1 MQSIRVI
8 SLSRLSA
15 SAFLASLILLGACK
29 SQETDETSAAPSTA
43 SSTAPSHASITNVVT
58 ATAEVVAV
66 DAGTRMVTLRR
77 EDSST
82 MQIKAGPEVR
92 NFAQIAV
99 GDTLVVKYQETLE
112 ASLRPK
118 GEPAQPASAVAAA
131 ARAEAGEKPG
141 GGVGIGIS
149 VRVRVESLDRESNIV
164 TFSHA
169 NGELVSR
176 RVVTPEGREFV
187 KGLKVGD
194 TVQLD
199 YSETLA
205 LSIEKL

>member
-1 MQSIRVI
+1 MQAIRGL
-8 SLSRLSA
+8 SPSRLCA

-29 SQETDETSAAPSTA
+29 SQASDETNAAAPAAPSR
-43 SSTAPSHASITNVVT
+43 ASITSEVT
-58 ATAEVVAV
+58 ATAQVVAV
-66 DAGTRMVTLRR
+66 DAGTRMVTLSR
-77 EDSST
+77 EDGST
-82 MQIKAGPEVR
+82 MQVKAGEAVR

-99 GDTLVVKYQETLE
+99 GDTLVVKYQERLE

-131 ARAEAGEKPG
+131 ARAEPGAKPG
-141 GGVGIGIS
+141 GGVGVGIS
-149 VRVRVESLDRESNIV
+149 VRVRVEALDLEHDIV
-164 TFSHA
+164 TFSHSS
-169 NGELVSR
+169 GELVSR
-176 RVVTPEGREFV
+176 RLVTPEGREFA